1 MATFFVEKIGDLL
14 QPFLEAPLPE
24 VAVRPAAGAPTAERP
39 RAELLEKLSAYLDL
53 LVRWNAR
60 TNLTAVRDPEE
71 MVTRHFGESLFAGR
85 LLARLLG
92 DGGRVLDFGSGAG
105 FPGLPIKLLAPG
117 LHVTLAES
125 QGKKATFLR
134 EAQRAVGVDEVWARR
149 VEEMPEAR
157 RFEAVTLR
165 AVDKMD
171 VALTAAAVRVA
182 PGGLMVVLTSEPV
195 GEAVAIPGARSRFVD
210 LRQV

>member
-1 MATFFVEKIGDLL
+1 MATLSVEKIGDLL
-14 QPFLEAPLPE
+14 QPFLETPLPE
-24 VAVRPAAGAPTAERP
+24 VALLPGAGAPAVEASRT
-39 RAELLEKLSAYLDL
+39 ELLGKLSEYLDL

-85 LLARLLG
+85 LLARVLG
-92 DGGRVLDFGSGAG
+92 DGDRVLDFGSGAG

-134 EAQRAVGVDEVWARR
+134 EVQRALGVDEIWARR

-171 VALTAAAVRVA
+171 VALEAAAGRVT
-182 PGGLMVVLTSEPV
+182 PGGVMLVLTSEPV
-195 GEAVAIPGARSRFVD
+195 GEAVAIPGARNRFVD
-210 LRQV
+210 LRR